1 MPSLKEIK
9 GHIGSVKSTLKITSA
24 MKLVASAKLRR
35 AQQAVEGMRPYEAR
49 LSGMLAALSGEIAAC
64 QERGEPVGEVSTL
77 YTTPRPEVR
86 RVAIVAIAS
95 NSSLCGGFNANALR
109 LVLDTIDGYRASGVT
124 DITVYSIGRKLADAM
139 RKVGYPS
146 PSDYTQLAE
155 HPAYAPAAALS
166 ESLME
171 AFAEGRFDAVE
182 IIHNHFVS
190 TASQKPVRT
199 AFLPA
204 AGAEGKV
211 VSGDVAT
218 PGHGKGE
225 GPAGSKLSRSDDV
238 DDCGRGRSEL
248 SERSSPETTFPA
260 AQVAGAGYIVEPDP
274 ATAYTELLPQVI
286 RLGLYTALL
295 DSAAAEH
302 AARTIAMQTATDN
315 AEDLLDTLTLEYNKG
330 RQQKITAELLD
341 IVGGMAK

>member
-24 MKLVASAKLRR
+24 MKLVASAKLRK
-35 AQQAVEGMRPYEAR
+35 AQLSIEGMRPYEAQ
-49 LSGMLAALSGEIAAC
+49 LSGMLAALAGEIAAR
-64 QERGEPVGEVSTL
+64 QDRGEPVGEVSTL
-77 YTTPRPEVR
+77 YTTPRESLQ
-86 RVAIVAIAS
+86 RVAIVAVAS

-109 LVLDTIDGYRASGVT
+109 LTLETIDAYRAAGVK

-146 PSDYTQLAE
+146 PKDFTRLAE
-155 HPAYAPAAALS
+155 HPAYAPAADLS
-166 ESLME
+166 EELME
-171 AFAEGRFDAVE
+171 AFSDGRYDRIDMIF
-182 IIHNHFVS
+182 NHFVS
-190 TASQKPVRT
+190 SASQKPVRQ
-199 AFLPA
+199 AFLPS
-204 AGAEGKV
+204 GTSTPSGV
-211 VSGDVAT
+211 VS
-218 PGHGKGE
+218 
-225 GPAGSKLSRSDDV
+225 
-238 DDCGRGRSEL
+238 
-248 SERSSPETTFPA
+248 
-260 AQVAGAGYIVEPDP
+260 GAGYIVEPDP

-286 RLGLYTALL
+286 RLSLYTALL